1 MPKKSQNKK
10 LSKKLSKKVSK
21 KSSKQTKQ
29 IRQKRMKYKPDFFI
43 NPPKFIL
50 IK

>member
-10 LSKKLSKKVSK
+10 LSKKASK
-21 KSSKQTKQ
+21 KSSKQSKQ
-29 IRQKRMKYKPDFFI
+29 IKQKRMKYKPDFFI
-43 NPPKFIL
+43 KPPKFVL

>member
-1 MPKKSQNKK
+1 MPKKSQNKNPTK
-10 LSKKLSKKVSK
+10 THKKPSK
-21 KSSKQTKQ
+21 KSSKQSSKQ

-43 NPPKFIL
+43 NPPKFIT